1 MLPIMLSGYPLLSTA
16 ASALNIKLFKVDD
29 NLLAIDED
37 GEKTLFA
44 KADEDVVFTLVAE
57 DEALQEKCAKMLV
70 SNVLTEIKE
79 QMQHPEEFDHD
90 VEKMQIMMKT
100 RRFLSEVNRYFN

>member
-1 MLPIMLSGYPLLSTA
+1 MLPIMLSDHPLLVTA
-16 ASALNIKLFKVDD
+16 ASALNIKLFSVDD

-79 QMQHPEEFDHD
+79 QMQHPESFDFD
-90 VEKMQIMMKT
+90 VEQMQVAMKT
-100 RRFLSEVNRYFN
+100 RRFLSEVEKYFN